1 MRRKKK
7 SKTPDPGGQH
17 PAPAAPPR
25 RVRLRRIRRN
35 DGEPSERGFF
45 GFWRRYFFHLR
56 RYLITGML
64 VWVPLIV
71 TLWITWVAAVSIVG
85 ALEGFIRYVVAY
97 GNEFGERIPSLRF
110 LTLVQYTPGL
120 GLLTA
125 ILIFLTTGLLARYLV
140 TRRLIH
146 YGELVLHR
154 IPLINKV
161 YRAVQQTRDVFVGRG
176 AVFQEVVLVEYP
188 RRGIWAVGF
197 ITAEGDGAVARVHGA
212 PRTAVFVPTTP
223 NPTSGFL
230 LYFSPDEI
238 TPVDMSV
245 EDAMKLII
253 SGGALDPKVD
263 ILVGAD
269 PGAVDAP

>member
-1 MRRKKK
+1 M
-7 SKTPDPGGQH
+7 
-17 PAPAAPPR
+17 
-25 RVRLRRIRRN
+25 
-35 DGEPSERGFF
+35 
-45 GFWRRYFFHLR
+45 
-56 RYLITGML
+56 LI
-64 VWVPLIV
+64 WVPLIV
-71 TLWITWVAAVSIVG
+71 TVWITWVAAVSIVG
-85 ALEGFIRYVVAY
+85 AIEGSIRWVVTYAN
-97 GNEFGERIPSLRF
+97 GVGERVPSLRF
-110 LTLVQYTPGL
+110 LTVVQYTPGL

-146 YGELVLHR
+146 YGEFVLNR

-197 ITAEGDGAVARVHGA
+197 VTAEGDGIVARTRGM
-212 PRTAVFVPTTP
+212 PLTAVFVPTTP

-230 LYFSPDEI
+230 LYFPPDEI

-253 SGGALDPKVD
+253 SGGALDPT
-263 ILVGAD
+263 VGDLAERYESESAAAQE
-269 PGAVDAP
+269 GRRVS